1 MIIIY
6 RDNNE
11 CDFGFKILRKRDIEK
26 AKELIKEG
34 INAWYE
40 ATEDE
45 PEGTENFTGEEIK
58 DFYYVGYA
66 EPTMYLLEKYKIKYR
81 EIEIEK
87 INEKDINII
96 L

>member
-11 CDFGFKILRKRDIEK
+11 CDFGFNILRKRDIEK
-26 AKELIKEG
+26 AKELILEG

-40 ATEDE
+40 ATEVE
-45 PEGTENFTGEEIK
+45 PESTENFTGEEIK
-58 DFYYVGYA
+58 DFYYLGYE